1 MKVKLTDWKVEDYLK
16 TPEERAAYI
25 EAAVEENDPAF
36 LAQAL
41 ADVARAAGKAKLEHL
56 MNMIA
61 ACISAAAGEGSQK
74 SSQKSSQKI
83 LSVGGR

>member
-1 MKVKLTDWKVEDYLK
+1 MSMKVKLTDWKVDDYLK

-61 ACISAAAGEGSQK
+61 ACISAAAPMAVK
-74 SSQKSSQKI
+74 
-83 LSVGGR
+83 GGARKREFATA